1 MNKSEPSNLLTPKEA
16 ASFLKLQVQTLATW
30 RTQGK
35 GPRFSKL
42 GRAVRYRPED
52 LQAYVASHLQGSP
65 SSSSASPNVD
75 ERLGWSLAGFFVR
88 QGPPGST
95 LVWGVRD
102 YTVSELRRDDQGRL
116 ALVDHEGRTWRL
128 LGRSDEVRQLLDL

>member
-88 QGPPGST
+88 QGPPGSP

-102 YTVSELRRDDQGRL
+102 YTVSALRRDDQGRL